1 MSQTTKTNLG
11 TMPGQGNAGIAR
23 LDPREQQEGE
33 RETAGE
39 ERTPKSG
46 QSPHVATAVRRSAEG
61 NVKPEKSVENS
72 RVDEAAWESF
82 PASDPPS
89 SSSGTSTPANG

>member
-1 MSQTTKTNLG
+1 MNQAMKTNFG

-23 LDPREQQEGE
+23 LDPRERQEGE
-33 RETAGE
+33 RDTAGE
-39 ERTPKSG
+39 ERTPKSR
-46 QSPHVATAVRRSAEG
+46 QSPQVGTAVRRSAEG
-61 NVKPEKSVENS
+61 HLKPEKAVENS

-89 SSSGTSTPANG
+89 SSSGTSTPAND

>member
-1 MSQTTKTNLG
+1 MSQATKTNLG

-23 LDPREQQEGE
+23 LDPRERQESE
-33 RETAGE
+33 RDTAGE
-39 ERTPKSG
+39 ERMPKSG
-46 QSPHVATAVRRSAEG
+46 QSPHVAAAVQRSVEG
-61 NVKPEKSVENS
+61 DMKPEKSVENN

-89 SSSGTSTPANG
+89 SNPGTSTPANG